1 MDIFSEQ
8 TLAGRLS
15 FARSMCPLCGFVR
28 SLLSQSYDGLEIYPV
43 FAVLVMP
50 GDVSICLY
58 QCDWCLK
65 NSDKSPNPVFNANV
79 YRILWPPEQIP
90 QPSQPNQTNY
100 STVWFSL
107 FWRFCP
113 VQQRDCFF
121 RFVRRGKNY
130 RGGAF
135 SLGGVDK
142 MSAKLTVLLF
152 VCGSWCFSQV
162 YIYIYIICIHIW
174 IYMIHTY
181 IFLLQDIS
189 QQKLRSLMKLLGI
202 KCKVGVV
209 FWLIYKPGRSIVKQ
223 LLESWWVAFT
233 LEVYSG
239 WYVYKSSRLTIT
251 IWRNSLQTKTKTTTQ
266 VYIL

>member
-162 YIYIYIICIHIW
+162 YIYIHHMHTYMNIYDTYIYIFVARYFTTKAEKFDEVIGDQMQSRCCVLINLQARKVHSKTAAGIMMGCIHSW
-174 IYMIHTY
+174 SLFGMIC
-181 IFLLQDIS
+181 LQI
-189 QQKLRSLMKLLGI
+189 
-202 KCKVGVV
+202 
-209 FWLIYKPGRSIVKQ
+209 
-223 LLESWWVAFT
+223 
-233 LEVYSG
+233 
-239 WYVYKSSRLTIT
+239 
-251 IWRNSLQTKTKTTTQ
+251 
-266 VYIL
+266 